1 MEVEEGRVDAVA
13 DPENP
18 KVPLFRASLPF
29 KSPNSM
35 NALPL
40 TSPSL
45 PPSKS
50 DMRSE
55 DSNIGFPPSNA
66 TDESHRSALALEFF

>member
-45 PPSKS
+45 PQKVTCDPRIQIL
-50 DMRSE
+50 DFLLQMQRM
-55 DSNIGFPPSNA
+55 
-66 TDESHRSALALEFF
+66 SHIEVH